1 MRAVIRQS
9 SKGDST
15 CWGVRAFA
23 LRAQPMLDAPQRPLH
38 KAGADIVGQKIQG
51 PSSLEGTVGLAEP
64 PSRSGNVADG
74 FLGRG
79 HDAKHHGRY
88 VILYKDTFLGFAR
101 SEVAAYRQALKKGL
115 GNRDF
120 YIGHCIYKHEEIPA
134 KIRVKTAPI

>member
-1 MRAVIRQS
+1 M
-9 SKGDST
+9 
-15 CWGVRAFA
+15 
-23 LRAQPMLDAPQRPLH
+23 QRSM
-38 KAGADIVGQKIQG
+38 KK
-51 PSSLEGTVGLAEP
+51 SSLRRNWEFFEQHRERLA
-64 PSRSGNVADG
+64 
-74 FLGRG
+74 
-79 HDAKHHGRY
+79 AKHHGQY